1 MHPNQLLPLIIM
13 ITAAPIANAVCWFS
27 GVPRQKSGE
36 HQSKKQKTVTDD
48 EEEDDE
54 TFCGICGGPYSQ
66 SEFWIGCDICEKW

>member
-1 MHPNQLLPLIIM
+1 MLLVM
-13 ITAAPIANAVCWFS
+13 MSKVARSANTFCWIS

-36 HQSKKQKTVTDD
+36 HQSKKQKVAEDD
-48 EEEDDE
+48 EEDDE